1 MAEVAG
7 RRKMENAMTVEIIDC
22 VQGSPEW
29 FQARLGIPTASC
41 FKDVQAKGEG
51 KVRATYM
58 RRLAGEIITGQP
70 AETFKSPEMERG
82 NRMEDEARANYI
94 FGWNNTRP
102 TRVGF
107 VRRAYV
113 GCSPDALLGDDGVLE
128 IKTQKPELLIAT
140 HDADRFPP
148 EHIAQCQG
156 ALLVTGR
163 KWVDLC
169 VYWPGMPMFVRRA
182 ERDEDYI
189 DKLMDELA
197 RFNNE
202 LQAMV
207 ARVRAYGQRVAA

>member
-1 MAEVAG
+1 MAEIAG
-7 RRKMENAMTVEIIDC
+7 CEQVENAMTVEIIDC
-22 VQGSPEW
+22 VQGTDAW

-41 FKDVQAKGEG
+41 FSQVLAKGEG

-70 AETFKSPEMERG
+70 AETFKSEAMERG
-82 NRMEDEARANYI
+82 NQMEAEARANYV

-102 TRVGF
+102 TLVGF
-107 VRRAYV
+107 MRRAYV

-128 IKTQKPELLIAT
+128 LKTQKPELLIAT

-148 EHIAQCQG
+148 EHVAQCQG

-163 KWVDLC
+163 QWVDLC
-169 VYWPGMPMFVRRA
+169 VFWPGMPMFVKRA
-182 ERDEDYI
+182 ERDEKYI
-189 DKLMDELA
+189 DMLMTELA
-197 RFNNE
+197 RFNDE

-207 ARVRAYGQRVAA
+207 ARVRAYGQRAAA

>member
-7 RRKMENAMTVEIIDC
+7 RQQVENPMTVEIIDC
-22 VQGSPEW
+22 EQGSPEW
-29 FQARLGIPTASC
+29 YQARLGIPTASC
-41 FKDVQAKGEG
+41 FKDVKAQGEG
-51 KVRATYM
+51 KVRSTYM

-70 AETFKSPEMERG
+70 AETFRSPEMERG
-82 NRMEDEARANYI
+82 SRMEDEARANYI
-94 FGWNNTRP
+94 FDMASRKVR
-102 TRVGF
+102 RVGF

-182 ERDEDYI
+182 ERDEGYI
-189 DKLMDELA
+189 DMLMDELS

-207 ARVRAYGQRVAA
+207 ARVRAYGQRAAA

>member
-1 MAEVAG
+1 MI
-7 RRKMENAMTVEIIDC
+7 EIIDC

-41 FKDVQAKGEG
+41 FSQVLAKGEG

-70 AETFKSPEMERG
+70 AETFKSEAMERG
-82 NRMEDEARANYI
+82 NAMENDARMAYAFKAGADLTPI
-94 FGWNNTRP
+94 
-102 TRVGF
+102 GF
-107 VRRAYV
+107 VKRAYV

-128 IKTQKPELLIAT
+128 LKTQKPELLIAT

-169 VYWPGMPMFVRRA
+169 VYWPGMPLFVRRA

-189 DKLMDELA
+189 DKLMNELA

>member
-1 MAEVAG
+1 
-7 RRKMENAMTVEIIDC
+7 MTVEIIDC

-41 FKDVQAKGEG
+41 FSQVLAKGEG
-51 KVRATYM
+51 KVRGNYM
-58 RRLAGEIITGQP
+58 RRLAGEVVTGKP
-70 AETFKSPEMERG
+70 AETFKSEAMERG
-82 NRMEDEARANYI
+82 NQMEDQARANYI
-94 FGWNNTRP
+94 FDLSNRKV

-107 VRRAYV
+107 VKRAYV

-128 IKTQKPELLIAT
+128 LKTQKPELLIAT
-140 HDADRFPP
+140 YDADRFPP
-148 EHIAQCQG
+148 EHVAQCQG

-197 RFNNE
+197 KFNNE

-207 ARVRAYGQRVAA
+207 ARVRAYGQRAAA

>member
-1 MAEVAG
+1 
-7 RRKMENAMTVEIIDC
+7 MENAMTVEIIDC

-41 FKDVQAKGEG
+41 FSQVLAKGEG

-58 RRLAGEIITGQP
+58 RRLAGEVITGKP
-70 AETFKSPEMERG
+70 ADTFKSPDMERG
-82 NRMEDEARANYI
+82 NQMEDEARANYI

-107 VRRAYV
+107 VKRAYV

-128 IKTQKPELLIAT
+128 LKTQKPELLIAT
-140 HDADRFPP
+140 HDAKRFPP

-169 VYWPGMPMFVRRA
+169 VYWPGMPMFIARA
-182 ERDEDYI
+182 ERDETYI
-189 DKLMDELA
+189 DMLMDQLA
-197 RFNNE
+197 TFNDE

-207 ARVRAYGQRVAA
+207 ARVRAYGQRAVA

>member
-41 FKDVQAKGEG
+41 FKDVLAKGEG

-70 AETFKSPEMERG
+70 AETFKSEAMERG
-82 NRMEDEARANYI
+82 NQMEAEARANYV

-102 TRVGF
+102 KLVGF
-107 VRRAYV
+107 MRRAYV

-128 IKTQKPELLIAT
+128 LKTQKPELLIAT
-140 HDADRFPP
+140 HDAKRFPP

-163 KWVDLC
+163 QWVDLC
-169 VYWPGMPMFVRRA
+169 VYWPGMPMFVMRA
-182 ERDEDYI
+182 ERDETYI
-189 DKLMDELA
+189 DMLMDELA
-197 RFNNE
+197 RFNDE

-207 ARVRAYGQRVAA
+207 ARVRSYGQRVAA

>member
-41 FKDVQAKGEG
+41 FSQVLAKGEG

-70 AETFKSPEMERG
+70 AETFKSEAMERG
-82 NRMEDEARANYI
+82 NQMEAEARANYV

-102 TRVGF
+102 TLVGF
-107 VRRAYV
+107 MRRAYV

-128 IKTQKPELLIAT
+128 LKTQKPELLIAT
-140 HDADRFPP
+140 HDAKRFPP

-156 ALLVTGR
+156 ALLVTVR
-163 KWVDLC
+163 QWVDLC

-189 DKLMDELA
+189 DMLMDKLA
-197 RFNNE
+197 EFNNE
-202 LQAMV
+202 LQTMV
-207 ARVRAYGQRVAA
+207 ARVRAYGQRAAA